1 MKSKFIREW
10 RKVLSWKLIPE
21 LSREERIYVKQTG
34 RLPSD
39 KYDALGLNLNNWGR
53 YVHPEYG
60 ECYVASDIFRYII
73 AMQDGDDVAQ
83 YSIDYKELVYQ
94 NINVFDFKKI
104 IDYAWDQGADNLDE
118 STTLQELL
126 DQEEAVIIPL
136 N

>member
-1 MKSKFIREW
+1 MNDW
-10 RKVLSWKLIPE
+10 RKILSWKLIPE

-53 YVHPEYG
+53 YVHPEFG
-60 ECYVASDIFRYII
+60 ECYIASDVFRYII
-73 AMQDGDDVAQ
+73 AMQDGEDVAQ
-83 YSIDYKELVYQ
+83 YSVDYEKLVYN
-94 NINVFDFKKI
+94 NINVFDFNQVI
-104 IDYAWDQGADNLDE
+104 NYAFNQGSDSLDE

-126 DQEEAVIIPL
+126 DQEDATVIPL